1 MKNSRGNL
9 LSNQTNLKHKNVL
22 LTFHGFYADD
32 KILVHIEGLAVEL
45 LVT

>member
-22 LTFHGFYADD
+22 LTFHDFHADD
-32 KILVHIEGLAVEL
+32 KILVHIEGRTVDL